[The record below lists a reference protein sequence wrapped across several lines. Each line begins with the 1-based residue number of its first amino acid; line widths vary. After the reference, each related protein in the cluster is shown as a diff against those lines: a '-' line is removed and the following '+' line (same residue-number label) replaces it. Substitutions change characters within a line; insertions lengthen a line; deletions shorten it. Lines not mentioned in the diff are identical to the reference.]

1 MKNIPSIRIL
11 TLCTVVL
18 LLMQW
23 ACTKDDKPVASNNPT
38 ANAIAPGS
46 GPGGEVLTITGSGL
60 GDIRTIVFSNNSV
73 PAGLNPNFNTDAA
86 VIFRV
91 PDTAFGGPQKIIL
104 TNSLGKAVEVD
115 FEVIALPTISLV
127 SLNEFSEGTLITLT
141 GNNLETVT
149 DVSITGEGTPV
160 TIVSFE
166 RKTLVV
172 SMPASGLRKVKL
184 DITNASGKITTNQ
197 EFYNVDQAF
206 QFFTEDFGETSG
218 GQIQSWSW
226 CTLSISDEQA
236 KLGTK
241 SLKATYAAGAWQGM
255 SLFSPQELTMSDYS
269 FMTFWVK
276 GGTTDVQLNLAA
288 DNVVSGSGSTYT
300 ITIPASVW
308 TYFRVPIAGWVNG
321 VVCARMNFQMQGPDG
336 SDQTVFFDNIL
347 LVH

>member
-11 TLCTVVL
+11 MLSTVL
-18 LLMQW
+18 LVLTQW
-23 ACTKDDKPVASNNPT
+23 ACTKDDKPMASDSPS

-46 GPGGEVLTITGSGL
+46 GPGGEVLTLTGSGL

-73 PAGLNPNFNTDAA
+73 PANLNPNFNTDAA

-104 TNSLGKAVEVD
+104 TNSLGKSVEVD
-115 FEVIALPTISLV
+115 FEVIALPTISSV
-127 SLNEFSEGTLITLT
+127 SLNEFSEGTEITFT

-149 DVSITGEGTPV
+149 SVIINGEGTPV

-166 RKTLVV
+166 RKKLVIM
-172 SMPASGLRKVKL
+172 MPASGLKKVKL
-184 DITNASGKITTNQ
+184 DITNASGTITTNQ

-206 QFFTEDFGETSG
+206 QFFTEDFGVTTG
-218 GQIQSWSW
+218 GQVQSWSW
-226 CTLSISDEQA
+226 CTLAISDEYA
-236 KLGTK
+236 KLGSK
-241 SLKATYAAGAWQGM
+241 SLKATYGAGAWQGM
-255 SLFSPQELTMSDYS
+255 SLYSPQELTMSDYS

-276 GGTTDVQLNLAA
+276 GGTADVQLNMSA
-288 DNVVSGSGSTYT
+288 DNVVSGSGSTFT
-300 ITIPASVW
+300 ITIPADVW